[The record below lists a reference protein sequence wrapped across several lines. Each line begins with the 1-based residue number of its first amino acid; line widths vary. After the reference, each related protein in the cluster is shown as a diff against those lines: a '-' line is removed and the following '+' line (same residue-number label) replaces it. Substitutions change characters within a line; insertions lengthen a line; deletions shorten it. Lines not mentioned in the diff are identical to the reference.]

1 MQANN
6 TGKVQSYLNYYTK
19 GKIYKKEEI
28 IE

>member
-6 TGKVQSYLNYYTK
+6 TGKVQSYLKYYTK
-19 GKIYKKEEI
+19 GKMYNKEEI